1 MFMEEIPLKMLKRMI
16 PVILAAML
24 ALSLTACN
32 KDDSQNA
39 GSGNDAP
46 SSSSQTTTPSDD
58 AKDDEKE
65 DEAPVEADTM
75 SEKDYIAKVEELN
88 TFAEDFTTATMEFV
102 TAASAAEP
110 DLDEAKAAIEKIRA
124 SKEGFLKFG
133 EISNPPAE
141 YAEAHANL
149 SKSTKDFGDLVDKYA
164 DVLLKAVNGEE
175 DPALNTIESEVE
187 TVVNQLVVDI
197 TAIETIYNK

>member
-1 MFMEEIPLKMLKRMI
+1 MKMLKRAI

-24 ALSLTACN
+24 ALSLTACS
-32 KDDSQNA
+32 KDDSQGS

-46 SSSSQTTTPSDD
+46 SSSSQTTTPGDD
-58 AKDDEKE
+58 AKDNEKE
-65 DEAPVEADTM
+65 DEAPKEADTM
-75 SEKDYIAKVEELN
+75 SEKDYIAKVQELN

-102 TAASAAEP
+102 TVASASEP
-110 DLDEAKAAIEKIRA
+110 DIDEAKAAIEKIRD

-141 YAEAHANL
+141 YVEAHEKL

-164 DVLLKAVNGEE
+164 DILLKALDGEE

-187 TVVNQLVVDI
+187 TVVNQMVADI
-197 TAIETIYNK
+197 TEVENISKK

>member
-1 MFMEEIPLKMLKRMI
+1 MKMLKRAI

-32 KDDSQNA
+32 KDDSQSSGA
-39 GSGNDAP
+39 GNDAP
-46 SSSSQTTTPSDD
+46 SSSSQPTTPGDD
-58 AKDDEKE
+58 AKDADDATDDKE
-65 DEAPVEADTM
+65 DEAPKEADTM

-88 TFAEDFTTATMEFV
+88 TFAEDFTAATMEFV
-102 TAASAAEP
+102 TVASASEP
-110 DLDEAKAAIEKIRA
+110 DIDEAKAAIEKIRD

-133 EISNPPAE
+133 EISNPPAD
-141 YAEAHANL
+141 YAEIHTKL

-164 DVLLKAVNGEE
+164 DVLLKALDGEE

-187 TVVNQLVVDI
+187 TVVNQMVADI
-197 TAIETIYNK
+197 TEVEAIYNK

>member
-1 MFMEEIPLKMLKRMI
+1 MKMLKRAI

-32 KDDSQNA
+32 KDDSQSSGA
-39 GSGNDAP
+39 GNDAP
-46 SSSSQTTTPSDD
+46 SSSSQTTTPGDDADD
-58 AKDDEKE
+58 AKDGKE
-65 DEAPVEADTM
+65 DEAPKEADTM

-88 TFAEDFTTATMEFV
+88 TFAEDFTAATMEFV
-102 TAASAAEP
+102 TVASASEP
-110 DLDEAKAAIEKIRA
+110 DIDEAKAAIEKIRD

-133 EISNPPAE
+133 EISNPPAD
-141 YAEAHANL
+141 YAEVHTKL

-164 DVLLKAVNGEE
+164 DVLLKALDGEE

-187 TVVNQLVVDI
+187 TVVNQMVADI
-197 TAIETIYNK
+197 TEVEAIYNK